1 MKALFLFRL
10 VEEKTTAAATTG
22 FCKLIVASFRS
33 KPIMLTCSANG
44 FVVELK
50 RAREVVVVVVATAF
64 CTTVATTTI
73 KLSCHVYPS

>member
-50 RAREVVVVVVATAF
+50 RAREVVVVATAF